1 MEKTSINELKS
12 RFEKFTERKLQ
23 PNFSSYIDDLYKR
36 EIYSAYRRGIYFGVI
51 YLLATVGILFLLF
64 SCQKCVQCETTTT
77 TIDLENVPQGETK
90 ESFPVCNRTEIKY
103 WNGRKT
109 LESKGG
115 YKILTYT
122 NCDE

>member
-1 MEKTSINELKS
+1 MKKNSIEYLIEETSPNLPIMDEAK
-12 RFEKFTERKLQ
+12 ERYNKEISQTFRLGAVFGIICLFALIGIISL
-23 PNFSSYIDDLYKR
+23 FS
-36 EIYSAYRRGIYFGVI
+36 
-51 YLLATVGILFLLF
+51 

>member
-1 MEKTSINELKS
+1 MEKTSIEYLIEETKPRPHIVEDSRELY
-12 RFEKFTERKLQ
+12 Q
-23 PNFSSYIDDLYKR
+23 I
-36 EIYSAYRRGIYFGVI
+36 EITSAYRRGIYFGVI

>member
-12 RFEKFTERKLQ
+12 NFEKFTERKLQ
-23 PNFSSYIDDLYKR
+23 PNFSSYIDELYKR
-36 EIYSAYRRGIYFGVI
+36 EISSAYRRGMYFGVI
-51 YLLATVGILFLLF
+51 YLLATIGILSLLF

-77 TIDLENVPQGETK
+77 TIDLENVPQGEAK